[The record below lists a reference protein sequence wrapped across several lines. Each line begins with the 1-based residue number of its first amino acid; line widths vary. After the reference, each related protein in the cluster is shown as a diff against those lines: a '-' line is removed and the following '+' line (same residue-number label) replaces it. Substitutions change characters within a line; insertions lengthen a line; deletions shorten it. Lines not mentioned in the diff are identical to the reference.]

1 MSAYKH
7 YFCALKILM
16 HNVEEIQKMERLWN
30 ANYIK
35 VWVANF
41 MIFFSFM
48 LLTPLLPLY
57 LKETFMADK
66 QMIGIV
72 LSGYTLFA
80 LLIRPFG
87 GFFVDSFPRKKVLL
101 ICYGLFCIFFG
112 GYLAAGS
119 LLLFAIV
126 RTLHGAPFGA
136 ATVANSTV
144 AIDVLHPTRRAEGIG
159 YYGLSNNIASAI
171 APALAIYILHKTN
184 SYELLFWLSLVTS
197 GIGFFIN
204 STLKLNDRELIK
216 DKPKIS
222 LDRFF
227 LLKGWSEGLTMMCF
241 AFSYG
246 VLSTYVA
253 IYGKEELGINGG
265 SALFFMLLSI
275 GLILSRLVGSRTL
288 RQGKI
293 TQNASVGIS
302 ISVFGYLLFAL
313 LHNPIGYYGAALVIG
328 LGNGHMWPAYQT
340 MFINLAPHTQRGTAN
355 SSILISWDIGVGL
368 GILVGGVFSEHLGYH
383 SAFWAAW
390 VVNVLGALGFF
401 SYVRQSFL
409 KNKLR

>member
-1 MSAYKH
+1 MSTIAELEKP
-7 YFCALKILM
+7 AK
-16 HNVEEIQKMERLWN
+16 LWN
-30 ANYIK
+30 SNYLK
-35 VWVANF
+35 VWIANF

-57 LKETFMADK
+57 LKDTFAADK
-66 QMIGIV
+66 QTIGIV
-72 LSGYTLFA
+72 LSGYVLLA

-101 ICYGLFCIFFG
+101 ICYGLFSVFFG
-112 GYLAAGS
+112 GYLLSGT
-119 LLLFAIV
+119 LLWFTIF

-171 APALAIYILHKTN
+171 APALAIYLLNLTH
-184 SYELLFWLSLVTS
+184 SYELLFWISLLTS
-197 GIGFFIN
+197 AIGFVIN
-204 STLKLNDRELIK
+204 ASLKLNARELVK

-227 LLKGWSEGLTMMCF
+227 LVKGWSEGVTMCCY

-253 IYGKEELGINGG
+253 IYGKEELGISGG

-288 RQGKI
+288 RQGRI
-293 TQNASVGIS
+293 TQNAGLGMS
-302 ISVFGYLLFAL
+302 ISVFGYLLFAA
-313 LHNPIGYYGAALVIG
+313 LHNPIGYYGAALIIG

-368 GILVGGVFSEHLGYH
+368 GILVGGIISEHIGYH
-383 SAFWAAW
+383 WAFWAAW
-390 VVNVLGALGFF
+390 LVNVCGVTGYFT
-401 SYVRQSFL
+401 YVRNNFL
-409 KNKLR
+409 KHKLR

>member
-1 MSAYKH
+1 MSTTAE
-7 YFCALKILM
+7 LEQ
-16 HNVEEIQKMERLWN
+16 NVKLWN
-30 ANYIK
+30 SNYLK
-35 VWVANF
+35 VWIANF

-57 LKETFMADK
+57 LKDTFAADK
-66 QMIGIV
+66 QTIGIV
-72 LSGYTLFA
+72 LSGYVLLA

-101 ICYGLFCIFFG
+101 ICYGLFSIFFG
-112 GYLAAGS
+112 GYLLSGT
-119 LLLFAIV
+119 LLWFTIF

-144 AIDVLHPTRRAEGIG
+144 AIDVLHPSRRAEGIG

-171 APALAIYILHKTN
+171 APALAIYLLNLTH

-197 GIGFFIN
+197 AIGFLIN
-204 STLKLNDRELIK
+204 ASLKLNARELVK

-227 LLKGWSEGLTMMCF
+227 LLKGWSEGLTMCCF

-265 SALFFMLLSI
+265 SALFFMLLSL

-293 TQNASVGIS
+293 TQNAGVGIS
-302 ISVFGYLLFAL
+302 ISVFGYLLFAA
-313 LHNPIGYYGAALVIG
+313 LHNPIGYYGAALIIG

-368 GILVGGVFSEHLGYH
+368 GILVGGVIAEHIGYH
-383 SAFWAAW
+383 WAFWAAW
-390 VVNVLGALGFF
+390 IVNVCGIVGYFA
-401 SYVRQSFL
+401 YVRNSFL

>member
-1 MSAYKH
+1 MMNN
-7 YFCALKILM
+7 L
-16 HNVEEIQKMERLWN
+16 VEKQEKLWN
-30 ANYIK
+30 SNYLK
-35 VWVANF
+35 VWIANF

-57 LKETFMADK
+57 LKETFAADK
-66 QMIGIV
+66 QTIGMV
-72 LSGYTLFA
+72 LSGYTLLA

-101 ICYGLFCIFFG
+101 ICYGLFTIFFG
-112 GYLAAGS
+112 GYLMAGS
-119 LLLFAIV
+119 LLLFTLV

-136 ATVANSTV
+136 STVANSTV

-171 APALAIYILHKTN
+171 APALAIYILNITHN
-184 SYELLFWLSLVTS
+184 YQLLFWLAFLTS
-197 GIGFFIN
+197 AIGLGIN
-204 STLKLNDRELIK
+204 ATLKLNPRELIK

-227 LLKGWSEGLTMMCF
+227 LLKGWSEGLSMICLS
-241 AFSYG
+241 FSYG
-246 VLSTYVA
+246 VTATYVA
-253 IYGKEELGINGG
+253 IYGKETLNISGG
-265 SALFFMLLSI
+265 SALFFMLLSL

-293 TQNASVGIS
+293 TQNASVGIL
-302 ISVFGYLLFAL
+302 ISLCGYLMFAL
-313 LHNPIGYYGAALVIG
+313 LQNPIGYYGSAFIVG

-340 MFINLAPHTQRGTAN
+340 MFLNLAPHTQRGTAN

-368 GILVGGVFSEHLGYH
+368 GILVGGVIAEHFGYQQAFIA
-383 SAFWAAW
+383 SAF
-390 VVNVLGALGFF
+390 VNLVGILIFF
-401 SYVRQSFL
+401 GYAKKDFL

>member
-1 MSAYKH
+1 MMNN
-7 YFCALKILM
+7 L
-16 HNVEEIQKMERLWN
+16 VEKQEKLWN
-30 ANYIK
+30 SNYLK
-35 VWVANF
+35 VWIANF

-57 LKETFMADK
+57 LKETFAADK
-66 QMIGIV
+66 QTIGMV
-72 LSGYTLFA
+72 LSGYTLLA

-101 ICYGLFCIFFG
+101 ICYGLFTIFFG
-112 GYLAAGS
+112 GYLMAGS
-119 LLLFAIV
+119 LLLFTLV

-136 ATVANSTV
+136 STVANSTV

-171 APALAIYILHKTN
+171 APALAIYILNITHN
-184 SYELLFWLSLVTS
+184 YQLLFWLAFLTS
-197 GIGFFIN
+197 AIGLGIN
-204 STLKLNDRELIK
+204 ATLQLNQRELIK

-227 LLKGWSEGLTMMCF
+227 LLKGWSEGLSMICLS
-241 AFSYG
+241 FSYG
-246 VLSTYVA
+246 VTATYVA
-253 IYGKEELGINGG
+253 IYGKETLNISGG
-265 SALFFMLLSI
+265 SAIFFMLLSI

-293 TQNASVGIS
+293 TQNASVGIL
-302 ISVFGYLLFAL
+302 ISLCGYLMFAL
-313 LHNPIGYYGAALVIG
+313 LQNPIGYYGSAFIVG

-340 MFINLAPHTQRGTAN
+340 MFLNLAPHTQRGTAN

-368 GILVGGVFSEHLGYH
+368 GILVGGVIAEHFGYQQAFIA
-383 SAFWAAW
+383 SAL
-390 VVNVLGALGFF
+390 VNLVGILIFF
-401 SYVRQSFL
+401 GYAKKDFL

>member
-1 MSAYKH
+1 MNN
-7 YFCALKILM
+7 L
-16 HNVEEIQKMERLWN
+16 VEKQEKLWN
-30 ANYIK
+30 SNYLK
-35 VWVANF
+35 VWIANF

-57 LKETFMADK
+57 LKETFAADK
-66 QMIGIV
+66 QTIGMV
-72 LSGYTLFA
+72 LSGYTLLA

-101 ICYGLFCIFFG
+101 ICYGLFTIFFG
-112 GYLAAGS
+112 GYLMAGS
-119 LLLFAIV
+119 LLLFTLV

-136 ATVANSTV
+136 STVANSTV

-171 APALAIYILHKTN
+171 APALAIYILNITHN
-184 SYELLFWLSLVTS
+184 YNLLFWLAFLTS
-197 GIGFFIN
+197 AIGLGIN
-204 STLKLNDRELIK
+204 ATLQLNPRELIK

-227 LLKGWSEGLTMMCF
+227 LLKGWSEGLSMICLS
-241 AFSYG
+241 FSYG
-246 VLSTYVA
+246 VTATYVA
-253 IYGKEELGINGG
+253 IYGKETLNISGG
-265 SALFFMLLSI
+265 SAVFFMLLSI

-293 TQNASVGIS
+293 TQNASVGIL
-302 ISVFGYLLFAL
+302 ISLCGYLMFAL
-313 LHNPIGYYGAALVIG
+313 LQNPIGYYGSAFIVG

-340 MFINLAPHTQRGTAN
+340 MFLNLAPHTQRGTAN

-368 GILVGGVFSEHLGYH
+368 GILVGGVIAEHFGYQQAFIA
-383 SAFWAAW
+383 SAF
-390 VVNVLGALGFF
+390 VNLVGILIFF
-401 SYVRQSFL
+401 GYAKKDFL

>member
-1 MSAYKH
+1 MDT
-7 YFCALKILM
+7 L
-16 HNVEEIQKMERLWN
+16 EEPVKLEKLWN
-30 ANYIK
+30 SNYVK

-57 LKETFMADK
+57 LKDTFGADK
-66 QMIGIV
+66 QAIGIV

-80 LLIRPFG
+80 LLIRPFS
-87 GFFVDSFPRKKVLL
+87 GFFVDSFPRKVVLL
-101 ICYGLFCIFFG
+101 ICYGLFCVFFG

-136 ATVANSTV
+136 TTVANSTV
-144 AIDVLHPTRRAEGIG
+144 AIDVLHPSRRAEGIG

-171 APALAIYILHKTN
+171 APALAIYILHLTN
-184 SYELLFWLSLVTS
+184 SYELLFWISLLTS
-197 GIGFFIN
+197 AVGFAIN
-204 STLKLNDRELIK
+204 ATLKLNTRELVK
-216 DKPKIS
+216 NKPKIS

-227 LLKGWSEGLTMMCF
+227 LLKGWSEALTMVCF

-246 VLSTYVA
+246 VLATYVA
-253 IYGKEELGINGG
+253 IYGKEELGISGG

-293 TQNASVGIS
+293 TQNAAVGVS
-302 ISVFGYLLFAL
+302 ISVFGYLLFAA

-355 SSILISWDIGVGL
+355 SSVLISWDVGVGL
-368 GILVGGVFSEHLGYH
+368 GILVGGVLSEHVGYH

-390 VVNVLGALGFF
+390 ILNVVGVVGFF
-401 SYVRQSFL
+401 AYVRQSY
-409 KNKLR
+409 LRNRLR

>member
-1 MSAYKH
+1 M
-7 YFCALKILM
+7 
-16 HNVEEIQKMERLWN
+16 EEKRIENQEKLWN
-30 ANYIK
+30 SNYLK
-35 VWVANF
+35 VWIANF

-57 LKETFMADK
+57 LKETFAADK
-66 QMIGIV
+66 QTIGLV
-72 LSGYTLFA
+72 LSGYTLLA

-101 ICYGLFCIFFG
+101 ICYGLFTIFFG

-119 LLLFAIV
+119 LLLFTLV

-136 ATVANSTV
+136 STVANSTV

-171 APALAIYILHKTN
+171 APALAIYLLNITHN
-184 SYELLFWLSLVTS
+184 YNLLFWLAFLTS
-197 GIGFFIN
+197 AIGLGIN
-204 STLKLNDRELIK
+204 ATLKLNPRELIK

-227 LLKGWSEGLTMMCF
+227 LLKGWSEGLSMMCLS
-241 AFSYG
+241 FSYG
-246 VLSTYVA
+246 VTATYVA
-253 IYGKEELGINGG
+253 IYGKETLNISGG
-265 SALFFMLLSI
+265 SAVFFMLLSA

-293 TQNASVGIS
+293 TQNASVGIL
-302 ISVFGYLLFAL
+302 ISLCGYLMFAL
-313 LHNPIGYYGAALVIG
+313 LQNPIGYYGSAFIVG

-340 MFINLAPHTQRGTAN
+340 MFLNLAPHTQRGTAN

-368 GILVGGVFSEHLGYH
+368 GTLIGGAIAEHCGYQQAFIASALVNLIGIIIFFGY
-383 SAFWAAW
+383 AK
-390 VVNVLGALGFF
+390 ND
-401 SYVRQSFL
+401 FL

>member
-1 MSAYKH
+1 M
-7 YFCALKILM
+7 
-16 HNVEEIQKMERLWN
+16 EEKRIENQEKLWN
-30 ANYIK
+30 SNYLK
-35 VWVANF
+35 VWIANF

-57 LKETFMADK
+57 LKETFAADK
-66 QMIGIV
+66 QTIGLV
-72 LSGYTLFA
+72 LSGYTLLA

-101 ICYGLFCIFFG
+101 ICYGLFTIFFG

-119 LLLFAIV
+119 LLLFTLV

-136 ATVANSTV
+136 STVANSTV

-171 APALAIYILHKTN
+171 APALAIYLLNITHN
-184 SYELLFWLSLVTS
+184 YDLLFWLAFLTS
-197 GIGFFIN
+197 AIGLGIN
-204 STLKLNDRELIK
+204 ATLKLNPRELIK

-227 LLKGWSEGLTMMCF
+227 LLKGWSEGLSMMCLS
-241 AFSYG
+241 FSYG
-246 VLSTYVA
+246 VTATYVA
-253 IYGKEELGINGG
+253 IYGKETLNISGG
-265 SALFFMLLSI
+265 SAVFFMLLSA

-288 RQGKI
+288 RKGKI
-293 TQNASVGIS
+293 TQNASVGIL
-302 ISVFGYLLFAL
+302 ISLCGYLMFAL
-313 LHNPIGYYGAALVIG
+313 LQNPIGYYGSAFIVG

-340 MFINLAPHTQRGTAN
+340 MFLNLAPHTQRGTAN

-368 GILVGGVFSEHLGYH
+368 GTLIGGAIAEHFGYQQAFIVSALVNLIGILIFFGY
-383 SAFWAAW
+383 AK
-390 VVNVLGALGFF
+390 ND
-401 SYVRQSFL
+401 FL

>member
-1 MSAYKH
+1 MKE
-7 YFCALKILM
+7 K
-16 HNVEEIQKMERLWN
+16 NQPQEKLWN
-30 ANYIK
+30 SNYLK

-57 LKETFMADK
+57 LKETFDANK

-72 LSGYTLFA
+72 LSGYTLTA
-80 LLIRPFG
+80 LIIRPFS

-101 ICYGLFCIFFG
+101 IFYGLFCVFFG
-112 GYLAAGS
+112 GYLMAGS

-136 ATVANSTV
+136 TTVSNSTV
-144 AIDVLHPTRRAEGIG
+144 AIDVLHPTCRAEGIG

-171 APALAIYILHKTN
+171 APALAIYILHLTN
-184 SYELLFWLSLVTS
+184 SYELLFWLSLITS
-197 GIGFFIN
+197 GIGFAIN

-227 LLKGWSEGLTMMCF
+227 LLKGWSEGAAMICYS
-241 AFSYG
+241 FSYG
-246 VLSTYVA
+246 VLATYVA
-253 IYGKEELGINGG
+253 IYGKEELGITGG
-265 SALFFMLLSI
+265 TGFFFMLLSI
-275 GLILSRLVGSRTL
+275 GLILSRLIGSRTL

-293 TQNASVGIS
+293 VQNASVGIC
-302 ISVFGYLLFAL
+302 ISLCGYLLFAA

-328 LGNGHMWPAYQT
+328 LGNGHMWPAFQT

-355 SSILISWDIGVGL
+355 SSVLISWDIGVGL
-368 GILVGGVFSEHLGYH
+368 GILAGGVISENVGYH
-383 SAFWAAW
+383 WAFWTAW
-390 VVNVLGALGFF
+390 IVNLVGVIAFF
-401 SYVRQSFL
+401 VYVRQSFL

>member
-1 MSAYKH
+1 M
-7 YFCALKILM
+7 
-16 HNVEEIQKMERLWN
+16 EEKRIENQEKLWN
-30 ANYIK
+30 SNYLK
-35 VWVANF
+35 VWIANF

-57 LKETFMADK
+57 LKETFAADK
-66 QMIGIV
+66 QTIGLV
-72 LSGYTLFA
+72 LSGYTLLA

-101 ICYGLFCIFFG
+101 ICYGLFTIFFG

-119 LLLFAIV
+119 LLLFTLV

-136 ATVANSTV
+136 STVANSTV

-171 APALAIYILHKTN
+171 APALAIYLLNITHN
-184 SYELLFWLSLVTS
+184 YNLLFWLAFLTS
-197 GIGFFIN
+197 AIGLGIN
-204 STLKLNDRELIK
+204 ATLKLNPRELIK

-227 LLKGWSEGLTMMCF
+227 LLKGWSEGLSMMCLS
-241 AFSYG
+241 FSYG
-246 VLSTYVA
+246 VTATYVA
-253 IYGKEELGINGG
+253 IYGKETLNISGG
-265 SALFFMLLSI
+265 SAVFFMLLSL

-293 TQNASVGIS
+293 TQNASVGIL
-302 ISVFGYLLFAL
+302 ISLCGYLMFAL
-313 LHNPIGYYGAALVIG
+313 LQNPIGYYGSAFIVG

-340 MFINLAPHTQRGTAN
+340 MFLNLAPHTQRGTAN

-368 GILVGGVFSEHLGYH
+368 GTLIGGAIAEHFGYQQAFIASALVNLIGIIIFFGY
-383 SAFWAAW
+383 AK
-390 VVNVLGALGFF
+390 ND
-401 SYVRQSFL
+401 FL

>member
-1 MSAYKH
+1 MKDLGTAK
-7 YFCALKILM
+7 LEK
-16 HNVEEIQKMERLWN
+16 LWN
-30 ANYIK
+30 SNYLK
-35 VWVANF
+35 VWIANF

-57 LKETFMADK
+57 LKETFAADK
-66 QMIGIV
+66 QTIGLV
-72 LSGYTLFA
+72 LSGYTLLA

-101 ICYGLFCIFFG
+101 ICYGLFTIFFG
-112 GYLAAGS
+112 GYLMAGS
-119 LLLFAIV
+119 LLLFTLV

-136 ATVANSTV
+136 STVANSTV

-171 APALAIYILHKTN
+171 APALAIYLLNITHN
-184 SYELLFWLSLVTS
+184 YNLLFWLAFLTS
-197 GIGFFIN
+197 AIGLGIN
-204 STLKLNDRELIK
+204 ATLKLNPRELIK

-227 LLKGWSEGLTMMCF
+227 LLKGWSEGLSMMCLS
-241 AFSYG
+241 FSYG
-246 VLSTYVA
+246 VTATYVA
-253 IYGKEELGINGG
+253 IYGKETLNISGG
-265 SALFFMLLSI
+265 SALFFMLLSL

-293 TQNASVGIS
+293 TQNASVGIL
-302 ISVFGYLLFAL
+302 ISLCGYLMFAL
-313 LHNPIGYYGAALVIG
+313 LQNPIGYYGSAFIVG

-340 MFINLAPHTQRGTAN
+340 MFLNLAPHTQRGTAN

-368 GILVGGVFSEHLGYH
+368 GTLIGGAIAEHFGYQQAFIASALVNLIGILIFFGY
-383 SAFWAAW
+383 AK
-390 VVNVLGALGFF
+390 ND
-401 SYVRQSFL
+401 FL

>member
-1 MSAYKH
+1 MDT
-7 YFCALKILM
+7 L
-16 HNVEEIQKMERLWN
+16 EEPVKLEKLWN
-30 ANYIK
+30 SNYVK

-57 LKETFMADK
+57 LKDTFGADK
-66 QMIGIV
+66 QAIGIV

-80 LLIRPFG
+80 LLIRPFS
-87 GFFVDSFPRKKVLL
+87 GFFVDSFPRKVVLL
-101 ICYGLFCIFFG
+101 ICYGLFCVFFG

-136 ATVANSTV
+136 TTVANSTV
-144 AIDVLHPTRRAEGIG
+144 AIDVLHPSRRAEGIG

-171 APALAIYILHKTN
+171 APALAIYILHLTN
-184 SYELLFWLSLVTS
+184 SYELLFWISLLTS
-197 GIGFFIN
+197 AVGLAIN
-204 STLKLNDRELIK
+204 ATLKLNTRELIK

-227 LLKGWSEGLTMMCF
+227 LVKGWSEALTMVCF

-246 VLSTYVA
+246 VLATYVA
-253 IYGKEELGINGG
+253 IYGKEELGISGG

-293 TQNASVGIS
+293 TQNAAVGVS
-302 ISVFGYLLFAL
+302 ISVFGYLLFAA

-355 SSILISWDIGVGL
+355 SSVLISWDVGVGL
-368 GILVGGVFSEHLGYH
+368 GILVGGVLSEHIGYH
-383 SAFWAAW
+383 SAFWTAW
-390 VVNVLGALGFF
+390 LVNVAGVVGFF
-401 SYVRQSFL
+401 AYVRQSY
-409 KNKLR
+409 LRNRLR